1 MKIKKIINH
10 LINIIK
16 ENKHNYQNF
25 NVNFK
30 KQKELYLKDRD

>member
-10 LINIIK
+10 LIK

-30 KQKELYLKDRD
+30 KQKELYLKDKD